1 MTIGFI
7 DDGYTVS
14 GYVKEAPGL
23 HAAVAFTYRAATAG
37 DRAAVY
43 GNGFDNLQADKK
55 VERVAAFLAKA
66 IKNWD
71 LKNAKGEAVPHDGAT
86 LRKLPVTLYDRLQ
99 AIVFQLEPSDSQ
111 PSHESSDETQSVEAG
126 APNS

>member
-1 MTIGFI
+1 MSCGYI
-7 DDGYTVS
+7 DDGYTVN

-23 HAAVAFTYRAATAG
+23 YAAVSFTYRAATAS

-66 IKNWD
+66 IKSWD
-71 LKNAKGEAVPHDGAT
+71 LKNAKGEAVPHDSAT
-86 LRKLPVTLYDRLQ
+86 LRKLPVRLYDRLQ
-99 AIVFQLEPSDSQ
+99 AIVFQYEASDPCSSHDSSEESQ
-111 PSHESSDETQSVEAG
+111 APEAG

>member
-1 MTIGFI
+1 MTIGYI
-7 DDGYTVS
+7 DDGYTVN

-23 HAAVAFTYRAATAG
+23 HAGVAFTYRAATAS
-37 DRAAVY
+37 DRAAVC
-43 GNGFDNLQADKK
+43 GNGFETLQADKR
-55 VERVAAFLAKA
+55 VERVTAFLAKA
-66 IKNWD
+66 IKSWD
-71 LKNAKGEAVPHDGAT
+71 LKNAKGEPVPHDGAT

-111 PSHESSDETQSVEAG
+111 PSHESSEESQSPEAG

>member
-1 MTIGFI
+1 MTVGYI
-7 DDGYTVS
+7 DDGYTVN

-23 HAAVAFTYRAATAG
+23 YAAVSFTYRAATAS

-66 IKNWD
+66 IKSWD
-71 LKNAKGEAVPHDGAT
+71 LKNAKGEAEPHDSAT

-99 AIVFQLEPSDSQ
+99 AIIFQLEASDSQ
-111 PSHESSDETQSVEAG
+111 PSHESPDESQSPEAG
-126 APNS
+126 APN

>member
-7 DDGYTVS
+7 DDGYTVT

-23 HAAVAFTYRAATAG
+23 HAAVSFTYRAATAG

-99 AIVFQLEPSDSQ
+99 AIVFQHEASDSQ
-111 PSHESSDETQSVEAG
+111 PSHESSDDSQSPEAG
-126 APNS
+126 VPNS